1 MSFFYPHYDFKRIY
15 QISSEFW
22 QQQGITALL
31 LDVDNTLTT
40 HDNPVPHE
48 QVLEWL
54 DIQRDA
60 GLRLMILSN
69 NHPDRVRPFAQMLG
83 LEYIADAAKPL
94 PWHLR
99 RALAELGVKPSQTAL
114 IGDQI
119 FTDILCGRLTG
130 CTAVLVEPMEPES
143 SRFFRFKRKL
153 EIGILKRY
161 RAHKEKL

>member
-1 MSFFYPHYDFKRIY
+1 MSVFYPHYDFKRVYMIP
-15 QISSEFW
+15 SEFW
-22 QQQGITALL
+22 QHKGITALL

-40 HDNPVPHE
+40 HDNPIPHDEVLNWLE
-48 QVLEWL
+48 Q
-54 DIQRDA
+54 QRNA

-69 NHPDRVRPFAQMLG
+69 NHEERVRSFAQKLG

-94 PWHLR
+94 PWHLKH
-99 RALAELGVKPSQTAL
+99 ALKKLGVSPSQTAL

-130 CTAVLVEPMEPES
+130 CTTVLVEPMESET

-153 EIGILKRY
+153 EIGILKQY
-161 RAHKEKL
+161 RRSKEKL